1 MKICVLGLWHL
12 GSVTAACLSKL
23 NHEIVGL
30 DFDKSII
37 KNLKV
42 NKPPIAEPK
51 VSNLIRTAQKKGKLK
66 FIDSIKNFPK
76 QLDFLWVTYDT
87 PVNNND
93 HSNIN
98 YVLDNIK
105 KVIPIL
111 NRKTKIIVSSQ
122 MPAGTIREFKSK
134 NKLKLDFIVIPEN
147 LRLGNSVK
155 SFFEQERLVVGIENK
170 RLIKKLKTLL
180 MPICSNLIF
189 MKTESAEMTKHAINS
204 FLAMS
209 ISYANE
215 IASLCEIV
223 GADYKEVEKGIKSE
237 GRIGYKSYLRAG
249 GPFAGGTLARDV
261 EFLKLIANKKRNF
274 YNNKLILSIKKSNQ
288 LHKKWIINKLETL
301 YPTLVDKNIAIWG
314 LSYKEDSDT
323 LRRSIAIEIGNKLIE
338 KRAKLSLFDPLIKT
352 VPKGWSDK
360 IKVHND
366 LKKTLKNCEIIVVCT
381 YSRQYENIT
390 SKIFTNRK
398 KITVLDQ
405 NSYLKKI
412 SRSKKLKYFTVGSN

>member
-51 VSNLIRTAQKKGKLK
+51 VSNLIKIAQKKGKLK

-76 QLDFLWVTYDT
+76 QVDFLWVTYDT

-274 YNNKLILSIKKSNQ
+274 YNNKLILNIKKSNQ

-338 KRAKLSLFDPLIKT
+338 KRAKLTLFDPLIKT
-352 VPKGWSDK
+352 APNGWSDK
-360 IKVHND
+360 IKVHKD
-366 LKKTLKNCEIIVVCT
+366 LK
-381 YSRQYENIT
+381 
-390 SKIFTNRK
+390 
-398 KITVLDQ
+398 
-405 NSYLKKI
+405 
-412 SRSKKLKYFTVGSN
+412 